1 VAVKAVISARK
12 EKKQM
17 SKRFVIAIF
26 MIISSGFGQA
36 QTFRKTKMVDGK
48 GKEVPVELRFNGQSR
63 LLTVKALTASIAEM
77 PYASIDKLS
86 YEQAA
91 RHRVKEGA
99 IVMLASFGA
108 GGIVMLTKSK
118 NHWLYID
125 YKDAGSETK
134 NLTLKLDKS
143 EYKQVLTEAKEQ
155 TDKKVE
161 ILTPQNGH
169 REKKGK

>member
-1 VAVKAVISARK
+1 MNR
-12 EKKQM
+12 
-17 SKRFVIAIF
+17 RFVIAIF
-26 MIISSGFGQA
+26 MIVATGIGQA
-36 QTFRKTKMVDGK
+36 QTFRRTKMVDGK
-48 GKEVPVELRFNGQSR
+48 GKEVPVELRFDKQSQV
-63 LLTVKALTASIAEM
+63 LTVKALTASIAEM

-125 YKDAGSETK
+125 YKDAVSETK
-134 NLTLKLDKS
+134 TLTLKLDKS
-143 EYKQVLTEAKEQ
+143 EYQRVLNASREQ
-155 TDKKVE
+155 TDKEVE
-161 ILTPQNGH
+161 ILTQQNGH